1 MRTGNSAYPSTVA
14 AADGAVLSIL
24 RAQHAEIRDLLAQVT
39 ETSTSGVARQQ
50 SFDVLRELL
59 AVHESA
65 EEFALRPAVRALVPE
80 GVTPARDGEQRQI
93 ADLLARLEKLD
104 VDSAAFTTQFDRF
117 TETVVAHI
125 ELEEAEEFPAVEHGL
140 TADDQLTLGPRI
152 ARLIELA
159 PTRPHPTIVAD
170 APVAQRTV
178 GPFVVLRERAVELL
192 AAAHDEPEGSSRSP
206 VTPATVQ
213 SPEADR

>member
-1 MRTGNSAYPSTVA
+1 MRTGNSAAPSTLA

-24 RAQHAEIRDLLAQVT
+24 CAQHAEIRDLLAQVT
-39 ETSTSGVARQQ
+39 ETSGVARQQ

-65 EEFALRPAVRALVPE
+65 EELVLRPAVRTLVTE
-80 GVTPARDGEQRQI
+80 GVAPARDGEQRQI

-104 VDSAAFTTQFDRF
+104 VDSAAFTTEFDRF
-117 TETVVAHI
+117 TETVVAHL

-140 TADDQLTLGPRI
+140 SADDQLTLGRRI

-159 PTRPHPTIVAD
+159 PTRPHSTIVAD

-192 AAAHDEPEGSSRSP
+192 ATAHDEPEGSRCSP
-206 VTPATVQ
+206 VAPVTIH
-213 SPEADR
+213 SPEPDR